1 MKALMFAATAAA
13 VALLGSPAAAQTN
26 MSSQGRTYQDGT
38 TKGASSARRAQE
50 RGEMQ
55 IPRCGRRLGSVAI
68 VEPENQWWRE
78 FNLGSPEQI
87 LRVFVQ
93 QSGCFTLVNRGR
105 SMRSRS
111 MERAM
116 ADDGELQRGSNLGRG
131 QVRAADYFL
140 EPNIVTANRNSG
152 GGGVGGAIGGLL
164 GRAGGFLGT
173 AGALAGGVNVRK
185 GEANVT
191 LSIVNA
197 RTTEEEA
204 LTQGYARKTDVGFGG
219 GGAAF
224 GGGAF
229 AGLAGSGYQNTAVGQ
244 IIVLAYLDAY
254 TKLVSELG
262 GLPSN
267 AAAAAPP
274 ADRDDYGSVPARPES
289 RYPTGNA
296 AYQAIR
302 IGMTR
307 AQVDAVL
314 GPVGREQ
321 SSQGNMKYVVY
332 GPTDRFVGVFFTNGR
347 VSTKTKGFVD

>member
-1 MKALMFAATAAA
+1 MRVRFLTSTLVAAGVLATS
-13 VALLGSPAAAQTN
+13 VTAQTN
-26 MSSQGRTYQDGT
+26 MSSQGRTYSDGT

-50 RGEMQ
+50 RNEMR

-68 VEPENQWWRE
+68 VEPDNQWWRE

-105 SMRSRS
+105 SMQSRA

-116 ADDGELQRGSNLGRG
+116 ADDGELQRGSNFGRG
-131 QVRAADYFL
+131 QVRSADYFL

-152 GGGVGGAIGGLL
+152 GGGVGGALGGLL
-164 GRAGGFLGT
+164 GRAGGLLGSV
-173 AGALAGGVNVRK
+173 GAAAGGINVRK

-197 RTTEEEA
+197 RTTEEQA

-219 GGAAF
+219 GGTAW

-229 AGLAGSGYQNTAVGQ
+229 AGLAGSGYQNTSVGQ

-254 TKLVSELG
+254 TKLVDELG

-267 AAAAAPP
+267 EAAAPL
-274 ADRDDYGSVPARPES
+274 ADP
-289 RYPTGNA
+289 
-296 AYQAIR
+296 
-302 IGMTR
+302 
-307 AQVDAVL
+307 
-314 GPVGREQ
+314 
-321 SSQGNMKYVVY
+321 
-332 GPTDRFVGVFFTNGR
+332 
-347 VSTKTKGFVD
+347 